1 MVAHQVPH
9 KVDHIKDT
17 HADVQIQ
24 GGESSTQEEAGTQ
37 PIAKAQVDVNGD
49 ASGNE
54 VANIPLPCR
63 EDRHEDPS
71 ASHVHGGANATD
83 TREEADNSGGTDN
96 LQLRGNV
103 RQVHPASKWDRVSGQ
118 VPHFQQHNSPS
129 HLGQV
134 QYQKDPYRGEECTSM
149 VSHSGLVRHQKDPCR
164 CEETS
169 QQQECG
175 VIQEGHCPGHK
186 KAPEQELVLGQ
197 AHSSNEGI
205 ITANVVSKQGDYTQ
219 QQDWGEDGAKKATEE
234 ELDITATTMA
244 AGGGQKIVVLPNILF
259 APLGYGAMY
268 NQHTACLTNQ
278 VSFSTL
284 TNVMLPSQSWT
295 DAITM
300 PHHVEW
306 VRVRDPGPKE
316 GEACH
321 YSARYYPYQRE
332 EGRRHCLGPCQQN
345 GHYNCHCVRDPSR
358 HCSSQQKKLRP
369 RDLNWS
375 VLQSPN
381 SEASNK
387 KMYFASEHVYA
398 NMNKLVQCYNTVKL
412 YKNFVN
418 ITLFLLVFV
427 CVITLVFKLL
437 ICNRAMCLNVSIWGT
452 LFRCFVKKGCL
463 YSVLFAKKMDII
475 MD

>member
-1 MVAHQVPH
+1 
-9 KVDHIKDT
+9 
-17 HADVQIQ
+17 
-24 GGESSTQEEAGTQ
+24 
-37 PIAKAQVDVNGD
+37 
-49 ASGNE
+49 
-54 VANIPLPCR
+54 
-63 EDRHEDPS
+63 
-71 ASHVHGGANATD
+71 
-83 TREEADNSGGTDN
+83 
-96 LQLRGNV
+96 
-103 RQVHPASKWDRVSGQ
+103 
-118 VPHFQQHNSPS
+118 
-129 HLGQV
+129 
-134 QYQKDPYRGEECTSM
+134 M
-149 VSHSGLVRHQKDPCR
+149 VSNSGLVRYQKDPCR

-175 VIQEGHCPGHK
+175 VIQVGHCPGHK

-205 ITANVVSKQGDYTQ
+205 ITANVVSKQGDYIQ
-219 QQDWGEDGAKKATEE
+219 QQDWGEDGTKKATEE
-234 ELDITATTMA
+234 QLDITATTMA
-244 AGGGQKIVVLPNILF
+244 AGGGQKIVVLSNILF
-259 APLGYGAMY
+259 ALLGNGAMY

-278 VSFSTL
+278 VHYSTV

-316 GEACH
+316 GGACH
-321 YSARYYPYQRE
+321 YAARHYPCQRE

-345 GHYNCHCVRDPSR
+345 GHYNCHCVRAPNR
-358 HCSSQQKKLRP
+358 HWTSQQKKLRP

-381 SEASNK
+381 SVVSNK

-437 ICNRAMCLNVSIWGT
+437 ICNCAMCLNVSIWGT
-452 LFRCFVKKGCL
+452 LFRCFVKKGRH
-463 YSVLFAKKMDII
+463 YSVLLSENGRYYSVVLSKKGRHFSVVSSKRDAII
-475 MD
+475 LFFLPKF